1 VGRKVNPIGFRLGI
15 YRGWDARWFA
25 PKKNYANLLAEDLKL
40 RALLDKHFENA
51 ETSRVE
57 IEKTTGSLRLIVH
70 SARPGAI
77 IGKRGQE
84 IDSLRNQI
92 NSMTKRT
99 NIEVS
104 VQEIRKPELDALLIA
119 KRIAAQLLKRE
130 SYKKLMGRAALVSI
144 KSGAKGVMI
153 ACSGRLNGAEI
164 ARVEKVRLGSYPLQ
178 TLRSDVDY
186 GFAEAKTTYGV
197 TGVKVWL
204 CKGDY
209 QQKQPKV

>member
-1 VGRKVNPIGFRLGI
+1 VGRKVHPLGFRLGI

-25 PKKNYANLLAEDLKL
+25 SKKEYASLVLEDLKIRKFL
-40 RALLDKHFENA
+40 ETQFENA
-51 ETSRVE
+51 ENSRIE
-57 IEKTTGSLRLIVH
+57 IEKTGGNLRVILH
-70 SARPGAI
+70 SARPGSI

-84 IDSLRNQI
+84 IEGLRNQLAA
-92 NSMTKRT
+92 MTGRT

-104 VQEIRKPELDALLIA
+104 VQEIKKPELDALLIA

-130 SYKKLMGRAALVSI
+130 SYKKLMGRAALASM
-144 KSGAKGVMI
+144 KSGAEGIKI
-153 ACSGRLNGAEI
+153 CCSGRLNGAEI
-164 ARVEKVRLGSYPLQ
+164 ARVEWTRLGSYRLQ

-209 QQKQPKV
+209 QRT